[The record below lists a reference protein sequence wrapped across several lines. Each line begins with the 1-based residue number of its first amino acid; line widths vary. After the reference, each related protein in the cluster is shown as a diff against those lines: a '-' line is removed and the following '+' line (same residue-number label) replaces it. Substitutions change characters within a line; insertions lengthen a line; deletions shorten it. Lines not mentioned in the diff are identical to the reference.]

1 MNQISTFLTLF
12 LLCLTSNSFV
22 NAQTVGFYAPYE
34 DMENECKNSNLYG
47 RVFKIYQFFDT
58 FFASKYKL
66 IHTKSTC

>member
-34 DMENECKNSNLYG
+34 DMENECKIL
-47 RVFKIYQFFDT
+47 T
-58 FFASKYKL
+58 FMVPMHGL
-66 IHTKSTC
+66 

>member
-47 RVFKIYQFFDT
+47 SYAWFVDNKEW
-58 FFASKYKL
+58 
-66 IHTKSTC
+66 